1 LCCLFT
7 EQQCLEF
14 DLQLQQ
20 LCNQTQEK
28 ESLFQEINDGKG
40 KFEADLVSSQDKLKH
55 VESIL
60 TL

>member
-1 LCCLFT
+1 MCCLFT

-40 KFEADLVSSQDKLKH
+40 KLEADLVSSQDKLKR

-60 TL
+60 SL